1 MFKSFE
7 AMLDAANALDQLNK
21 IYDVIRK
28 IRDQK
33 GDDRCWKDYED
44 LFKLLPEG
52 YEAPVRDIAIELENC
67 KWFLECAR
75 NPKTT
80 YVSPQRRIEELEK
93 QVEDLKLQISN
104 NGPYNV

>member
-1 MFKSFE
+1 
-7 AMLDAANALDQLNK
+7 MLDHITANNRLNS
-21 IYDVIRK
+21 IYNIIRK

-33 GDDRCWKDYED
+33 GDDKCWMDYEE
-44 LFKLLPEG
+44 LFKSLPEG